1 MKLPRNMPK
10 KARLE
15 IIPMID
21 TMFFLLVFFMLAS
34 LTMTNQQALPVQ
46 PPQAQGVATNA
57 SQRITLTLTRGN
69 NLFYNQEPIASPQE
83 ALQRLQSQSPP
94 PAVLLNA
101 DRSVSHGQVVELL
114 DSLRRKG
121 ISKIAV
127 AVTEER

>member
-1 MKLPRNMPK
+1 MKLPRNTPK

-34 LTMTNQQALPVQ
+34 LTMTNQQSLPVQ
-46 PPQAQGVATNA
+46 LPQAQGLAATD
-57 SQRITLTLTRGN
+57 SQRVTLTLTRDN
-69 NLFYNQEPIASPQE
+69 SLFYNQEPLASPQE
-83 ALQRLQSQSPP
+83 ALQRLQNQSPP

-101 DRSVSHGQVVELL
+101 DRSISHGQVVELL

>member
-1 MKLPRNMPK
+1 MKLPRNTPK

-34 LTMTNQQALPVQ
+34 LTMTNQQSLPVQ
-46 PPQAQGVATNA
+46 LPQAQGLAATD
-57 SQRITLTLTRGN
+57 SQRVTLTLTRDN
-69 NLFYNQEPIASPQE
+69 SLFYNQEPLASPQE
-83 ALQRLQSQSPP
+83 ALQRLQSQTPP

-101 DRSVSHGQVVELL
+101 DRSISHGQVVELL